1 MFFSE
6 FDFAPIPPM
15 IPPGFLDTAKSRKT
29 TMDLQAF
36 IYKEKRHPGGW
47 RWSALYYLVVESA
60 GIEPASANPLQQV
73 LHT

>member
-1 MFFSE
+1 
-6 FDFAPIPPM
+6 
-15 IPPGFLDTAKSRKT
+15 
-29 TMDLQAF
+29 MDLQDI

-47 RWSALYYLVVESA
+47 RWSAVYYLVVESA

>member
-1 MFFSE
+1 
-6 FDFAPIPPM
+6 
-15 IPPGFLDTAKSRKT
+15 
-29 TMDLQAF
+29 TMGVQPF

-47 RWSALYYLVVESA
+47 RWTVTYFKMVESA